1 MTQVHP
7 GRRPGNSGTRE
18 AIVVAARR
26 QFAEHGYDRTSM
38 RQVALEAGVDPTLVS
53 HFHGSKQQLFLDVVE
68 LPFEPADVLPGLLHG
83 DPEAAGMRLAR
94 FALSVLESPEGRGR
108 VVALVRAA
116 TTEPEAARL
125 VRELLTREV
134 LTPLAAGIGAD
145 DPAYRGA
152 LVMSQV
158 VGLTMARYIVAVE
171 PLASR
176 PADAVAAD
184 LAPTLQR
191 YLTGP
196 LESRGG

>member
-1 MTQVHP
+1 MPQVHP
-7 GRRPGNSGTRE
+7 GRRPGNSGTRQ

-68 LPFEPADVLPGLLHG
+68 LPFQPSEVLPGLLRG
-83 DPEAAGMRLAR
+83 DPDEAGMRLAR

-116 TTEPEAARL
+116 ATEPEAARL

-176 PADAVAAD
+176 PAGAVAAD

-191 YLTGP
+191 YLTGDLSP
-196 LESRGG
+196 REG